1 MKKARDGLSNRL
13 DEAKER
19 VSELD
24 DLLVGTSKTEMQ
36 LEMFQR
42 WNRIS
47 QDCET
52 ITEDVTYT

>member
-13 DEAKER
+13 DETKER

-36 LEMFQR
+36 LENVSKM
-42 WNRIS
+42 
-47 QDCET
+47 E
-52 ITEDVTYT
+52 